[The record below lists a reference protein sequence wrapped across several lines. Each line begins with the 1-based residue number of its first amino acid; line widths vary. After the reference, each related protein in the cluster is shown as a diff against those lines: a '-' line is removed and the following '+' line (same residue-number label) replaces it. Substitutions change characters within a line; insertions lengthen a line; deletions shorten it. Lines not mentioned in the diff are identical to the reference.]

1 MRILCAQVMYTVYMY
16 KSTVT
21 NHKYICVHM
30 YIVDRHR
37 KSVTRSY
44 QAVGAVSLLLSIIGV
59 WAMAELPELPCLRI
73 HAFHHH
79 FGSDENDSSAFR
91 GYHRSPVVYGV
102 TMWTLRICSTDG
114 S

>member
-16 KSTVT
+16 KSTVI
-21 NHKYICVHM
+21 NHKYIRVHM

-59 WAMAELPELPCLRI
+59 WAMAELPELPCLRVQRFTTALAATRI
-73 HAFHHH
+73 T
-79 FGSDENDSSAFR
+79 
-91 GYHRSPVVYGV
+91 HRRLEAITAAPWCTV
-102 TMWTLRICSTDG
+102 
-114 S
+114 